1 MLKKKLLVVTL
12 SMGLLVG
19 GVFISNQ
26 RAFADE
32 PGAKTGEHQGLE
44 KKEKMSK
51 EQRVE
56 QISSKVSTYLGIP
69 KAEVQKLAQDS
80 KIGVKNVVLG
90 AVIAKKTNQTLA
102 QVIAEKDKLGHWKQV
117 MTAHKLEWKDIHP
130 EMKKIAPH
138 FGKKLG
144 FFKNPTM
151 VYEVLSKYTG
161 ESTST
166 LKGLNE
172 KYKVHPKGLMKA
184 SVLSKVSGKKL
195 EDVLKLK
202 TSDNKWKDV
211 ATKLNVDQQKLKE
224 AKKELFTKL
233 RAEKKQQ
240 KQEPE
245 QKPKHPQGSN
255 Q

>member
-19 GVFISNQ
+19 GVFVFNQ
-26 RAFADE
+26 KAFADDLTKAGKHE
-32 PGAKTGEHQGLE
+32 GH
-44 KKEKMSK
+44 EKMSK

-69 KAEVQKLAQDS
+69 QAEVQKLAQDS
-80 KIGVKNVVLG
+80 KIGMKNVVFG
-90 AVIAKKTNQTLA
+90 AVIAKKTNQTLPQA
-102 QVIAEKDKLGHWKQV
+102 IAEKDKLGNWKQV
-117 MTAHKLEWKDIHP
+117 MAAHKLEWKDIHP

-144 FFKNPTM
+144 FIKNPTLM
-151 VYEVLSKYTG
+151 YEVLATYTG

-184 SVLSKVSGKKL
+184 SVLSKASGKKL

-211 ATKLNVDQQKLKE
+211 ATKLNVDKQKVDA

-233 RAEKKQQ
+233 RAEKKA
-240 KQEPE
+240 QEPE
-245 QKPKHPQGSN
+245 QKSKNPQGSN

>member
-1 MLKKKLLVVTL
+1 MLKKKFLAVTL
-12 SMGLLVG
+12 SMGLLAG
-19 GVFISNQ
+19 GVFVSNQ
-26 RAFADE
+26 KAFADE
-32 PGAKTGEHQGLE
+32 PNTKMGEQKGHE
-44 KKEKMSK
+44 KKEKVSK
-51 EQRVE
+51 EQRIE
-56 QISSKVSTYLGIP
+56 QISGKVSTYLGVP

-80 KIGVKNVVLG
+80 KIGVKNVVFG

-102 QVIAEKDKLGHWKQV
+102 QAIAEKEKLGHWKQV

-144 FFKNPTM
+144 LIKNPTM
-151 VYEVLSKYTG
+151 MYKVLSTYTG

-172 KYKVHPKGLMKA
+172 KYNVHPKGLINA
-184 SVLSKVSGKKL
+184 SVLSKASGKKL

-211 ATKLNVDQQKLKE
+211 ATKLNVDKQKLVD

-233 RAEKKQQ
+233 RAEKKEQ
-240 KQEPE
+240 KLEPE
-245 QKPKHPQGSN
+245 QKQNQGSN